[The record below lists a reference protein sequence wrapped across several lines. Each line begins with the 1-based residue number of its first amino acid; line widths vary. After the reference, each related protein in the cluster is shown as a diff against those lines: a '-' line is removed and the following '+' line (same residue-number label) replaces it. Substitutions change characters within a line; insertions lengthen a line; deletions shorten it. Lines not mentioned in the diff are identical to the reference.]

1 MDGIFFYS
9 GWEPDEF
16 DRATFVRGPA
26 TKDKIKPAKR
36 KGCLDAN
43 RLRAHGLTGERMK
56 NDPFFFLQLLL
67 PVCDPK
73 RSGIDGDDRMP
84 FL

>member
-1 MDGIFFYS
+1 MEVFLS

-16 DRATFVRGPA
+16 DRTTFVRGQA
-26 TKDKIKPAKR
+26 TKDKLKPAER

-43 RLRAHGLTGERMK
+43 RLRAHGHTSKRMK
-56 NDPFFFLQLLL
+56 NDPFFYLQLLL

-73 RSGIDGDDRMP
+73 
-84 FL
+84 